1 MVLYN
6 YSQLESYHGKKY
18 IFQTLLPRFQ
28 QSFKTQFKAAHKVA
42 DVEDELAAY
51 KITKEHLIEDEERD
65 ELELKLH
72 FFVVVSLIIS

>member
-1 MVLYN
+1 MVKNTFSKHYCPV
-6 YSQLESYHGKKY
+6 SSEEK
-18 IFQTLLPRFQ
+18 